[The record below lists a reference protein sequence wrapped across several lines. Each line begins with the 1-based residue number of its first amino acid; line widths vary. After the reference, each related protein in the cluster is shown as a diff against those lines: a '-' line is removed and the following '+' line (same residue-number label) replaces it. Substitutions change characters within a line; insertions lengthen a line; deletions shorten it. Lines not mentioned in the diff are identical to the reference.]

1 MTALIIAAVFGLSLS
16 IAANIVWNNKYGKKF
31 IDITVLP
38 LRKKYRNISAFGM
51 ILLMVA
57 LLDIGEICGLADEY
71 MWLLLPAMLI
81 SNYQILFEP
90 YYTTD
95 IIDRLDDFCLYLRP
109 FISDNQ
115 RDWGWKSETLEQSLC
130 GMFNKRIA
138 KCFCIGDPNSAMPT
152 TLSTSG
158 IYATDSEWQEAV
170 EKMSEKS
177 KIILLRVMETE
188 GCIWEM
194 KNCINRHLDKTV
206 FLINESKDFE
216 LLKGVITDKNIAIP
230 NVTISNKGFI
240 ALYYNGSNWIVTLLK
255 KNYDI
260 KQFINNYLES
270 HKELREEIIQKNRL
284 GNMIKAP
291 FQPMEI
297 EHKWMHYAAFFTQ
310 PLWYIIYN
318 RWPRFWT
325 TVSIIYAIIAIAVS
339 LSLEITYGTEGL
351 FLLSWLF
358 FGLVYM
364 WFAPRITT
372 TFNKN
377 GSKHITQKV
386 NATLL
391 KWICVYY
398 VLLFLSELCIPVN
411 IET

>member
-1 MTALIIAAVFGLSLS
+1 MTALIIAAVLGLSLS

-158 IYATDSEWQEAV
+158 IYATDSEWKEAV

-216 LLKGVITDKNIAIP
+216 LLKGVITDKNIEIP

-310 PLWYIIYN
+310 PFWYIIYN

-372 TFNKN
+372 AFNKN